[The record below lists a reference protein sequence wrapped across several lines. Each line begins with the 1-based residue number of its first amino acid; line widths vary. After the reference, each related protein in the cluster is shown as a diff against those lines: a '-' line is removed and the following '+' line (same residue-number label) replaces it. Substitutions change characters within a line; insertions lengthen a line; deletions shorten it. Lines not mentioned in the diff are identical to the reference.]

1 MKHLISINLLK
12 ESCQKNIIV
21 RQRDTSA
28 HTIII
33 NLAEGTNPFKF
44 PENSHAVM
52 CGIKPD
58 GKKIC
63 NDCEIINNQI
73 IYKVTP
79 QTISCSGVVECQVH
93 VTTPLQ
99 EFAVP
104 KFLIIVED
112 IYAAPH
118 FELLDNEPDN
128 WVDYADTYYKYDD
141 ITKEY
146 SPVEFDSERDLLAD
160 ITFAADPS
168 KEGYY
173 TSQRIPINEGQ
184 KICISK
190 KDAKIIKA
198 YVTLCYCGEN
208 GNVID
213 SVTNS
218 GDISTGKTFTY
229 TAPTISK
236 RDRVEKGY
244 SYLIVYISIPES
256 SINNNKAVDIMVE
269 YDYKT
274 YFGCK
279 TPYFEKGKYYALV
292 DGTSNSKDEYN
303 AILEALRKAQEYSRK
318 GIKSITTV
326 NDCIVITY
334 QDNSK
339 YISPNL
345 KGVGIISIEQTAK
358 INNIDYYTITL
369 SDNTTYEFSVTNC
382 DNEVLLK
389 LRNDSHSHNNKSILD
404 SIKQSD
410 IDYWNSKVNS
420 ENLILPLYNLTEDEF
435 WQKYNSGELGTG
447 LYECEGET
455 CGFEDIVNDFP
466 INSQSIVLEQED
478 KTYIVTCMSYENQ
491 ALSIIDKEGNLIQT
505 CNPTDIL
512 PDNWNILFIAAPYAN
527 ISKSFIGVDDQGYIY
542 INASGNNE
550 ACSYSYGVVSVN
562 TSDICNPDSWSWIDG
577 ITDTHLLFAPCN
589 ISNYNNDSGLYETPN
604 YLKTADGGTFAI
616 SIPWGVWM
624 NREWWTNRNSCSYSS
639 EVKAWYLKGGQN
651 MWSEGIQFIS
661 SPNTLTVDKDRN
673 MLFGLDGHYHGYSEG
688 MEIRGIDKDK
698 NETRYGEISLYFELG
713 NRYGHTDLKS
723 DKEYGNSIL
732 YCKNNKVFFSNANS
746 STPYCAVL
754 NLETQNVD
762 NITFLRRR
770 TEDGSNF
777 DYSYFDH
784 IEYVSNV
791 LDDGKTMSFIVHT
804 NDYCVNFL
812 VTWNYADNKI
822 LVTDIG
828 YADGDLT
835 SQFLEDSTGN
845 IMLSVVKSYSIG
857 AENKAS
863 LIGVSPITHDIA
875 YTYTTPFSHWN
886 FNCFTETSD
895 GDKLIFGY
903 IFDPLNGSQNT
914 FIKIDINGNI
924 IQNTILASPYI
935 SNDCRPVEDENC
947 VFLWDSGS
955 IDVVFDKKHK
965 AVLPG
970 YKFSHI
976 WGFPL
981 RGKTIGVS
989 VAYEEDWNSHFIT
1002 KNPLARKKYSLSCL
1016 SSKNNILLSK
1026 IYQEE

>member
-128 WVDYADTYYKYDD
+128 WIDYADTYYKYDD

-198 YVTLCYCGEN
+198 YITLCYCGEN

-303 AILEALRKAQEYSRK
+303 AILEALRKAQQYSRK
-318 GIKSITTV
+318 AIKSITTV

-334 QDNSK
+334 QDNSQ

-466 INSQSIVLEQED
+466 INTQSIVLEQED

-562 TSDICNPDSWSWIDG
+562 TSDICNPNSWSWIDG
-577 ITDTHLLFAPCN
+577 ITDTPLLFAPCN
-589 ISNYNNDSGLYETPN
+589 ISNCENDSGLYVKPN
-604 YLKTADGGTFAI
+604 HLTTADGGTFAI
-616 SIPWGVWM
+616 SIPWGVWIG
-624 NREWWTNRNSCSYSS
+624 NNWWNNESSVDYSG

-651 MWSEGIQFIS
+651 M
-661 SPNTLTVDKDRN
+661 
-673 MLFGLDGHYHGYSEG
+673 YSEG
-688 MEIRGIDKDK
+688 VNCYSSTNTFAVDKENNMLYTLYPSNYGHSDYTRIRGINKDGIIKDYPILYISDRYTRTMLSSDLEYRDSILYYK
-698 NETRYGEISLYFELG
+698 NNKIFMFTKHRFLAILDLTTENFDNVTILPIETTLSNTRIFSKYISNIHDNGGTMSFTISLYER
-713 NRYGHTDLKS
+713 NYEHSCDLS
-723 DKEYGNSIL
+723 DFLITWDY
-732 YCKNNKVFFSNANS
+732 
-746 STPYCAVL
+746 
-754 NLETQNVD
+754 LE
-762 NITFLRRR
+762 
-770 TEDGSNF
+770 
-777 DYSYFDH
+777 
-784 IEYVSNV
+784 
-791 LDDGKTMSFIVHT
+791 
-804 NDYCVNFL
+804 
-812 VTWNYADNKI
+812 NKI
-822 LVTDIG
+822 FATDIG
-828 YADGDLT
+828 KQKRPYKDCL
-835 SQFLEDSTGN
+835 LNDSDKN
-845 IMLSVVKSYSIG
+845 IMLLTESNGKT
-857 AENKAS
+857 S
-863 LIGVSPITHDIA
+863 LCGISSKTHNIA
-875 YTYTTPFSHWN
+875 YTYLLPNSDLDITN
-886 FNCFTETSD
+886 FTVTQER
-895 GDKLIFGY
+895 DKLIFGY
-903 IFDPLNGSQNT
+903 IFKPNGGERYV
-914 FIKIDINGNI
+914 IRIDDNGNI
-924 IQNTILASPYI
+924 TQSISMPGVDIDIYMKPIEFKDYILFWNVNGCAAYSKKNNTLLTRVQQSYHSP
-935 SNDCRPVEDENC
+935 
-947 VFLWDSGS
+947 
-955 IDVVFDKKHK
+955 
-965 AVLPG
+965 
-970 YKFSHI
+970 
-976 WGFPL
+976 FPL
-981 RGKTIGVS
+981 LNKIIGVFPH
-989 VAYEEDWNSHFIT
+989 YDDWNNQFT
-1002 KNPLARKKYSLSCL
+1002 TGQPFTGKKYNVSCL
-1016 SSKNNILLSK
+1016 SSKNKVLLSK
-1026 IYQEE
+1026 LYEEE